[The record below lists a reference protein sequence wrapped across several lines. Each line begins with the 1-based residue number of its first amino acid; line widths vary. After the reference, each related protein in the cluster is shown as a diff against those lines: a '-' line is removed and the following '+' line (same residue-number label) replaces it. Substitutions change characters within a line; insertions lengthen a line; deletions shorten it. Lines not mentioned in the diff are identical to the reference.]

1 MNFFNS
7 NYLFEKAFQ
16 QKFLEINTI
25 KQKYIKKIKILNK
38 NILIQKNKINNS
50 NFDFLIF
57 NELIKLKNHYQYL
70 IDNENFKIKILNL
83 LKNDIK
89 NLEKFKAFPCSIYK

>member
-70 IDNENFKIKILNL
+70 IDNQNFKIKILNL